1 MPTQRFL
8 IAPPDAGLV
17 NNVKPWLIPDSAF
30 TQLNNA
36 YVFRGRVKKR
46 PGTRVIDSAGTGTT
60 LKSRLRIAINNVPG
74 QGILLA
80 GNAAFV
86 VPGALYPEP
95 GQSFSIGSIVFNV
108 HNPAAGA
115 QQMYR
120 SDGSFAAA
128 TFDLA
133 TNAYNITG
141 VALPDGTQVFFYP
154 GLPVLS
160 LAQYEPIP
168 VGTEDTMAFDPQ
180 FAYFYNNGW
189 DRITGGSDTWTGS
202 FIDYYWTTNYR
213 GPDAAD
219 RFYFI
224 TNNLQSDGIRYYDG
238 TVFTKIAPFIR
249 DSGDTLNTAKILIS
263 FKNRLLALNTIETTK
278 IPMKPDVTE
287 RYPNRLRFSQIG
299 NPIENDLVDIRNAA
313 WNENSPG
320 KGGAIDAP
328 TTEEIITAS
337 LIKDRLIVYF
347 EESVYEVVFTG
358 NEVQPF
364 LWQQLN
370 SELGAGATFSI
381 VSFDKQDL
389 SIGNA
394 GIIGC
399 NGVVVERIDANIPD
413 EIFNIIAQ
421 GNILLQIYGVRD
433 YIIEQAYWAIA
444 TIENNPSP
452 IYPNRI
458 LCYNYITGTWALFN
472 DIVTSFGYFQ
482 ETTNNYKRQVIG
494 GNQQGYTFMIDRDVS
509 FLTQSFTITNIV
521 VGSPVTITSISHNL
535 FDGDFIYIQNVTG
548 ISNLNGKIFKVTR
561 VDFDTFTI
569 IAATAA
575 GTYTGGGTY
584 ALVSKI
590 DIFTKQYNFFTDIG
604 QNMANDKVDFF
615 IERTNSGAL
624 TIDYFASSSTT
635 SLLTAGTITGSLVGT
650 GVLETSA
657 YATVPFE
664 ATQDRLWHSIYP
676 QVNGESIQLRIYSSD
691 TQMVDPTIS
700 LQPFEMH
707 GMLFYVSTTSFRF
720 E

>member
-60 LKSRLRIAINNVPG
+60 LKSRLRVNIGTTDAVTGNFSVTVPG
-74 QGILLA
+74 SDFGI
-80 GNAAFV
+80 
-86 VPGALYPEP
+86 
-95 GQSFSIGSIVFNV
+95 GQSFSIGSTIFNV
-108 HNPAAGA
+108 YQNGPMRSTGSATGTYNTATGA
-115 QQMYR
+115 V
-120 SDGSFAAA
+120 A
-128 TFDLA
+128 
-133 TNAYNITG
+133 ITG
-141 VALPDGTQVFFYP
+141 NNTNPLTDVFFYP
-154 GLPVLS
+154 GQPVLS
-160 LAQYEPIP
+160 LSQYEPIP
-168 VGTEDTMAFDPQ
+168 VGTEKTMAFDQQ
-180 FAYFYNNGW
+180 FAYFYSNGW
-189 DRITGGSDTWTGS
+189 GRITGGDDTWTGS

-224 TNNLQSDGIRYYDG
+224 TNNTQTDGIRYYDG
-238 TVFTKIAPFIR
+238 ATFTKIAPFIR
-249 DSGDTLNTAKILIS
+249 DSGDTLVTAKLLVS
-263 FKNRLLALNTIETTK
+263 FKNRLLALNTVETTVM
-278 IPMKPDVTE
+278 PAATE
-287 RYPNRLRFSQIG
+287 RFPNRLRFSQIG
-299 NPIENDLVDIRNAA
+299 NPVENSALDIPNAA

-320 KGGAIDAP
+320 KGGSIDAP

-421 GNILLQIYGVRD
+421 GNILSQIYGVRD
-433 YIIEQAYWAIA
+433 YIIEQAYWALA
-444 TIENNPSP
+444 TIENNPFP

-472 DIVTSFGYFQ
+472 DTVTSFGYFQ
-482 ETTNNYKRQVIG
+482 ESTNNFKRQVIG

-535 FDGDFIYIQNVTG
+535 FDGDFVYIQNVTG
-548 ISNLNGKIFKVTR
+548 ISNLNGNIFKVTR
-561 VDFDTFTI
+561 VDFDNFTI
-569 IAATAA
+569 SAPTAA

-584 ALVSKI
+584 AQVPKI

-615 IERTNSGAL
+615 IERTDSGAL

-635 SLLTAGTITGSLVGT
+635 SLLTAGTITGSLIGT

-691 TQMVDPTIS
+691 TQMTNPIIS
-700 LQPFEMH
+700 LQPFELH